1 MREKRNE
8 MKDAYGMYLDKIGK
22 IPLLTIEEEKEY
34 GKDLLLI
41 NDINI
46 IDCSYS
52 NGLNKYSLNL
62 GKIFLSFI
70 ECNNYNQL
78 LDVLIDYYGEK
89 EADKKVL
96 DQLIKYKRISKKFN
110 RVLTKEEIKENF
122 SINIEIIEALDEKE
136 LNTNISNLLKYF
148 RSYYKFVNSNL
159 RLVVS
164 VAKRLNIDNNY
175 NILDLIQSGNIG
187 LMRAIQKFDI
197 RKERRFSTYATW
209 WIVQE
214 IKRHIIK
221 LQPIRLPDKV
231 YNEMIKLKSELIILQ
246 KQHNFELTL
255 DELAEKLNVS
265 ISELADAFLLCNTPM
280 SIEEM
285 VNEDNNIALKDI
297 IADDYDLEEEA
308 MKRFLFSD
316 LSTIFESLSEKERTI
331 LECYHGIGGKEHH
344 TLTQL
349 GEMYH
354 LSKERIRQIR
364 EVAEAKVKSNTE
376 IREYIR

>member
-1 MREKRNE
+1 MRDKRNE
-8 MKDAYGMYLDKIGK
+8 MKDAFGMYLDEIGK

-265 ISELADAFLLCNTPM
+265 MSELADAFLLCNTPM

-297 IADDYDLEEEA
+297 IADDYNLEEEA

>member
-1 MREKRNE
+1 MRDKRNE
-8 MKDAYGMYLDKIGK
+8 MKDAFGMYLDEIGK

-265 ISELADAFLLCNTPM
+265 MSELADAFLLCNTPM

-297 IADDYDLEEEA
+297 IADDYNLEEET